1 MLNFNFLMNVSS
13 IWAKVIVLALF
24 AVIFVL
30 IWLLPNDYIFKGA
43 PDRKWYR
50 NLKLW
55 ATLIVILYG
64 YLYIRF

>member
-1 MLNFNFLMNVSS
+1 MNVSS
-13 IWAKVIVLALF
+13 VWAKVIVLALF
-24 AVIFVL
+24 VVIFILVW
-30 IWLLPNDYIFKGA
+30 ILPNDYIFKGA

-55 ATLIVILYG
+55 ATAIIILYG